1 MEHDGTCGCLGKW
14 IYSTIKAST
23 IPPTPAGQGGPR
35 SLPWSVVMWQ
45 WSDFRSLG
53 ISGWNCSARAR
64 GVSYSKP
71 RDSIPTKDV
80 WDCAILKISLE
91 YYSRSD
97 LLSFVW
103 KLVLLKKVP
112 LDQGV
117 SVCVPITA
125 TKPILKV
132 RTIAVPNPRRSNHQK
147 KGFTIWSCR
156 LHKKNATYFCHLF
169 PASLERGIYII
180 SKKRIPSWPSR
191 VMSTLAN
198 KIGSFPQVDGKGHGY
213 GPDGSWW

>member
-1 MEHDGTCGCLGKW
+1 MEHVDAWGSE
-14 IYSTIKAST
+14 STAQSRLST

-53 ISGWNCSARAR
+53 ISAWNCSARAS

-71 RDSIPTKDV
+71 RDSMPTKDV

-97 LLSFVW
+97 LLSFGW
-103 KLVLLKKVP
+103 KWVLLKKVP

-132 RTIAVPNPRRSNHQK
+132 RTIAVPIPQRRSNHQK
-147 KGFTIWSCR
+147 KR
-156 LHKKNATYFCHLF
+156 LYNM
-169 PASLERGIYII
+169 
-180 SKKRIPSWPSR
+180 
-191 VMSTLAN
+191 VM
-198 KIGSFPQVDGKGHGY
+198 
-213 GPDGSWW
+213 